1 LNALRDFAAL
11 ASDFAGR
18 ARFAVV
24 YLEEA
29 HPTDGWMY
37 GAVTHQVRQPVRLSE
52 RVANARV
59 LERELVAAQRAHGKA
74 AAAAAA
80 EAYAAVG
87 ASGPCAVAAAADANA
102 ADAAAAST
110 DDAAGD
116 AAAQVIPVVV
126 DGMDN
131 AASFAFGALPERLA
145 ILARHGDAGGEAA
158 RLRWLGGK
166 GPEEYS
172 VRACRD
178 ALGEL
183 LPPAG
188 A

>member
-1 LNALRDFAAL
+1 MNALRDFAAL

-59 LERELVAAQRAHGKA
+59 LERELVAAQRAHGK
-74 AAAAAA
+74 
-80 EAYAAVG
+80 
-87 ASGPCAVAAAADANA
+87 AAAADANA